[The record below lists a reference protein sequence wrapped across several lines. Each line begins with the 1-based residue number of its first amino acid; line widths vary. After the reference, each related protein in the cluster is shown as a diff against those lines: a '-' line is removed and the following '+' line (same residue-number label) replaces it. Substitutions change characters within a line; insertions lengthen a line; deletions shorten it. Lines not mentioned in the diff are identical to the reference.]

1 MSIACESKSATSTES
16 NSGDPTKAATKVE
29 KSGPQVAA
37 DPAMA
42 FPQSLGQWKLAG
54 VKTKTKDW
62 GKAYS
67 STYKS
72 GKDELKVVIND
83 APPKGVPAWDAFF
96 TGQKL
101 DGRPMTLDVK
111 DDKITLMVRVQER
124 FRVDFK
130 SRNPEE
136 TGLEE
141 LAKQFDFGKVE
152 ALAK

>member
-1 MSIACESKSATSTES
+1 MSIACESKSATNTES
-16 NSGDPTKAATKVE
+16 NSGEPTKAATKVE
-29 KSGPQVAA
+29 KSGPQVPT
-37 DPAMA
+37 DPALA

-67 STYKS
+67 STYKRD
-72 GKDELKVVIND
+72 KHELKVVIND
-83 APPKGVPAWDAFF
+83 APPSGVPAWDAFF
-96 TGQKL
+96 TGEKL
-101 DGRPMTLDVK
+101 GDRPMALDLK
-111 DDKITLMVRVQER
+111 ADKITLMVRVGER

-136 TGLEE
+136 AGLEE
-141 LAKQFDFGKVE
+141 LAKQFDFSKVE